1 MDDYYSHLPVNPGIA
16 PEPTDTTL
24 DDVFGLRK
32 KTLER
37 KMQLLQDQIEQRKKN
52 LEQNI
57 YEIDLDLCRCGTI
70 IENLPY
76 GDREGSQRIVLTN
89 KLPLHRE
96 KRKQQTEYLR
106 DTAMLRRELL
116 DTILQYQSL
125 EDKKEMLN

>member
-1 MDDYYSHLPVNPGIA
+1 MDEYYNQSPINSGDSHGA
-16 PEPTDTTL
+16 TDTAL

-37 KMQLLQDQIEQRKKN
+37 KMQLLQEQIEQRKKN
-52 LEQNI
+52 LEQNT

-76 GDREGSQRIVLTN
+76 GDREGCQRIVLMH

-125 EDKKEMLN
+125 EDKKEMLD